1 MSISLL
7 ALKNLKSYYS
17 YFIEIDRK
25 ERQLVNSYKKC
36 RRGIGY
42 CIYLHC
48 LSLLQLCI
56 IMKKG
61 VFDEKI
67 EDDKKFK
74 W

>member
-48 LSLLQLCI
+48 LYNSFAT
-56 IMKKG
+56 MYHN
-61 VFDEKI
+61 EKRGFRR
-67 EDDKKFK
+67 KN
-74 W
+74 